1 MIRST
6 ALAGVA
12 VMALLCTA
20 AAKAEFNKSRGPDFV
35 YKPLIGD
42 RKPPLDSRKNSSG
55 VVVD

>member
-6 ALAGVA
+6 ALASVA

-35 YKPLIGD
+35 YKP
-42 RKPPLDSRKNSSG
+42 PLDYRKNSSG

>member
-6 ALAGVA
+6 ALAGIS
-12 VMALLCTA
+12 VMALLFTA
-20 AAKAEFNKSRGPDFV
+20 AANAEFNKSRGPDFV

-42 RKPPLDSRKNSSG
+42 RKPPLDYRKNSPG